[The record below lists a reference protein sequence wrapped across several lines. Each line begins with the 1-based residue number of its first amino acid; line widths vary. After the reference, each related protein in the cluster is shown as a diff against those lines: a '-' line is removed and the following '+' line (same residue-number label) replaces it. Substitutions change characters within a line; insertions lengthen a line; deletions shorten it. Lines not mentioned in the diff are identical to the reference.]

1 MPATEQIR
9 REVIGIVA
17 EIAEVTPGEVA
28 EDASLEALG
37 IDSLGGLRL
46 VAAVEKRWNVVIDES
61 EIAGIRTMQ
70 DVFAL
75 VRRHAP
81 EA

>member
-1 MPATEQIR
+1 MSATEEIQ
-9 REVIGIVA
+9 REVIAIVA
-17 EIAEVTPGEVA
+17 DIAEVDPAEVSS
-28 EDASLEALG
+28 DASLEDLG

-46 VAAVEKRWNVVIDES
+46 VAAVEKRWRVVIDES

-81 EA
+81 EG

>member
-1 MPATEQIR
+1 MPATEEIR

-17 EIAEVTPGEVA
+17 GIAEVEPDEVSD
-28 EDASLEALG
+28 DASLEQLG

-46 VAAVEKRWNVVIDES
+46 VAAVEKRFCVVIDES

-75 VRRHAP
+75 VRRHTA